1 MTIPETVSQDLV
13 EPFVLAAHGSLAK
26 VQELYAQ
33 HPGVL
38 NVPWAKFDETALA
51 ASSHMGNRAIAQFLL
66 AKGAPLTICAAAML
80 GMQDELAAFLA
91 RDASLANAKGA
102 HGIPLLFHAAMSGQT
117 EITEM
122 LLARG
127 GGEGIDVA
135 LHGAINFGH
144 TEMVAWLL
152 THGVTNPN
160 VPNYEQKTPLQVATE
175 RGYTEIADLLRKHGA
190 TL

>member
-1 MTIPETVSQDLV
+1 MSTPETVSQDLV
-13 EPFVLAAHGSLAK
+13 EPFVLNAHGNLAK

-33 HPGVL
+33 HPEVL

-51 ASSHMGNRAIAQFLL
+51 ASSHMGAREIAQFLL

-80 GMQDELAAFLA
+80 GRQDDMAAFLA
-91 RDASLANAKGA
+91 RDPNLANAKGA
-102 HGIPLLFHAAMSGQT
+102 HGIPLFFHAAMSGQT
-117 EITEM
+117 KITEL

-127 GGEGIDVA
+127 GGDGIDVA

-152 THGVTNPN
+152 THGVKHPN

-175 RGYTEIADLLRKHGA
+175 QGCTEIADLLRQHGA
-190 TL
+190 TM